1 MTGEE
6 AAAGFAESAQAAV
19 AGGTPEAI
27 SDAALQD
34 VLTAAIRLFAAKAE
48 AAGTPPVAFAP
59 ELVTP
64 TEAVVLACAVI
75 RGAGLNLFDVAM
87 WFSRQTG
94 GL

>member
-1 MTGEE
+1 MIQAEGG
-6 AAAGFAESAQAAV
+6 AGFVERARAAV

-27 SDAALQD
+27 ADEDLQD
-34 VLTAAIRLFAAKAE
+34 VLTAAIRLYAAKAE
-48 AAGTPPVAFAP
+48 ATGTPPAAFAP
-59 ELVTP
+59 DQVTP